1 MSEQEAKKIILKW
14 LKESSEFLTPIRLFF
29 DLENRNSKA
38 PRQVV
43 EAYLAIEYYK
53 DNVIPLIQKKIE
65 ANGLDKFRKE
75 VEKAKKYMVETHG
88 ERPEIKDIEGE
99 SK

>member
-1 MSEQEAKKIILKW
+1 MSEQEAKKVILEW

-43 EAYLAIEYYK
+43 EAYLAIENRKVEYE
-53 DNVIPLIQKKIE
+53 LLAE
-65 ANGLDKFRKE
+65 FAAWGLEE
-75 VEKAKKYMVETHG
+75 VAE
-88 ERPEIKDIEGE
+88 
-99 SK
+99 

>member
-43 EAYLAIEYYK
+43 EAYLAIENRKVEYE
-53 DNVIPLIQKKIE
+53 LLAE
-65 ANGLDKFRKE
+65 FAAWGLEE
-75 VEKAKKYMVETHG
+75 VAE
-88 ERPEIKDIEGE
+88 
-99 SK
+99 

>member
-43 EAYLAIEYYK
+43 EAYLAIENRKVEYA
-53 DNVIPLIQKKIE
+53 LLAE
-65 ANGLDKFRKE
+65 FASWGLEE
-75 VEKAKKYMVETHG
+75 VAE
-88 ERPEIKDIEGE
+88 
-99 SK
+99 

>member
-29 DLENRNSKA
+29 DLENRNSEA

-43 EAYLAIEYYK
+43 EAYLAIENRKVEYE
-53 DNVIPLIQKKIE
+53 LLAE
-65 ANGLDKFRKE
+65 FASWGLEE
-75 VEKAKKYMVETHG
+75 VAE
-88 ERPEIKDIEGE
+88 
-99 SK
+99 

>member
-1 MSEQEAKKIILKW
+1 QGGTSMSEQEAKKIILKW

-43 EAYLAIEYYK
+43 EAYLAIENRKVEYE
-53 DNVIPLIQKKIE
+53 LLAE
-65 ANGLDKFRKE
+65 FASWGLEE
-75 VEKAKKYMVETHG
+75 VAE
-88 ERPEIKDIEGE
+88 
-99 SK
+99 

>member
-1 MSEQEAKKIILKW
+1 MSEQEAKKIILEW

-43 EAYLAIEYYK
+43 EAYLAIENRKVEYE
-53 DNVIPLIQKKIE
+53 LLAE
-65 ANGLDKFRKE
+65 FAAWGLEDV
-75 VEKAKKYMVETHG
+75 VE
-88 ERPEIKDIEGE
+88 
-99 SK
+99 

>member
-1 MSEQEAKKIILKW
+1 MNEQEAKKIILKW

-43 EAYLAIEYYK
+43 EAYLAIENRKVEYE
-53 DNVIPLIQKKIE
+53 LLAE
-65 ANGLDKFRKE
+65 FAAWGLEE
-75 VEKAKKYMVETHG
+75 VAE
-88 ERPEIKDIEGE
+88 
-99 SK
+99 

>member
-43 EAYLAIEYYK
+43 EAYLAIENRKAEYE
-53 DNVIPLIQKKIE
+53 LLAE
-65 ANGLDKFRKE
+65 FAAWGLEE
-75 VEKAKKYMVETHG
+75 VAE
-88 ERPEIKDIEGE
+88 
-99 SK
+99 

>member
-1 MSEQEAKKIILKW
+1 MSEQEAKRIILEW

-43 EAYLAIEYYK
+43 EAYLAIENRKVEYE
-53 DNVIPLIQKKIE
+53 LLAE
-65 ANGLDKFRKE
+65 FAAWGLEE
-75 VEKAKKYMVETHG
+75 VAE
-88 ERPEIKDIEGE
+88 
-99 SK
+99 

>member
-1 MSEQEAKKIILKW
+1 EQEAKKIILKW

-43 EAYLAIEYYK
+43 EAYLAIENRKVEYE
-53 DNVIPLIQKKIE
+53 LLAE
-65 ANGLDKFRKE
+65 FAAWGLEE
-75 VEKAKKYMVETHG
+75 VAE
-88 ERPEIKDIEGE
+88 
-99 SK
+99 

>member
-29 DLENRNSKA
+29 DLENRNSEA

-43 EAYLAIEYYK
+43 EAYLAIENRKVEYE
-53 DNVIPLIQKKIE
+53 LLAE
-65 ANGLDKFRKE
+65 FASWGLEE
-75 VEKAKKYMVETHG
+75 VVE
-88 ERPEIKDIEGE
+88 
-99 SK
+99 

>member
-14 LKESSEFLTPIRLFF
+14 LKENSEFLTPVRLLF

-43 EAYLAIEYYK
+43 EAYLAIENRKVEYE
-53 DNVIPLIQKKIE
+53 LLAE
-65 ANGLDKFRKE
+65 FAAWGLEE
-75 VEKAKKYMVETHG
+75 VAE
-88 ERPEIKDIEGE
+88 
-99 SK
+99 

>member
-1 MSEQEAKKIILKW
+1 MSEQEAKKIILEW

-43 EAYLAIEYYK
+43 EAYLAIENRKVEYE
-53 DNVIPLIQKKIE
+53 LLSE
-65 ANGLDKFRKE
+65 FAAWGLEE
-75 VEKAKKYMVETHG
+75 VVE
-88 ERPEIKDIEGE
+88 
-99 SK
+99 

>member
-1 MSEQEAKKIILKW
+1 MSEQEAKKIILEW

-43 EAYLAIEYYK
+43 EAYLAIENRKVEYE
-53 DNVIPLIQKKIE
+53 LLAE
-65 ANGLDKFRKE
+65 FAAWGLEE
-75 VEKAKKYMVETHG
+75 VVE
-88 ERPEIKDIEGE
+88 
-99 SK
+99 